1 MTLDNSTQID
11 NWGRVQNMLDYSREA
26 VEMVQR
32 RGRDDFDMD
41 RMLNLALTRLV
52 ELVGEAAW
60 FVLNEFRAQHP
71 QVPWT
76 DIVGMRQH
84 LTHGYA
90 DIKYNEVWR
99 VVQED
104 LPVLISQLQAI
115 ISPPP
120 PPHPSSSA
128 AA

>member
-1 MTLDNSTQID
+1 MTLDNSSHTD
-11 NWGRVQNMLDYSREA
+11 DFGRVQHMFEYSREA
-26 VEMVQR
+26 VEMA
-32 RGRDDFDMD
+32 RGRSRDDFDMD

-52 ELVGEAAW
+52 QLVGEAAW
-60 FVLNEFRAQHP
+60 WVDREFRAQHP
-71 QVPWT
+71 EVPWN

-90 DIKYNEVWR
+90 DIDFNEVWLT
-99 VVQED
+99 VQVN

-120 PPHPSSSA
+120 PPRPSSSA

>member
-11 NWGRVQNMLDYSREA
+11 NWGRVQHMLDYSREA

-32 RGRDDFDMD
+32 RSRDDFDMD

-104 LPVLISQLQAI
+104 LPVLIAQLQAI

-120 PPHPSSSA
+120 PPRPSSSA

>member
-11 NWGRVQNMLDYSREA
+11 NWGRVQHMLDYSREA

-120 PPHPSSSA
+120 PPRPSFSA